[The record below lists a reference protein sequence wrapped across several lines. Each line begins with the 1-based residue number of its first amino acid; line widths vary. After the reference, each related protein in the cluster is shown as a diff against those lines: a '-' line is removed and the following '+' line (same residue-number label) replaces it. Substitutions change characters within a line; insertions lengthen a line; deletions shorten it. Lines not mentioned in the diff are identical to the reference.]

1 MDSSPLVLAL
11 SALAGIILGILYF
24 GGLWLTITKMRTL
37 KNPGIFLTLSFIL
50 RTVIVIG
57 GFYLI
62 SAGHLERLAVA
73 MLAFFVTRF
82 VFIKYFSPERSD
94 EQQRGVQSKGD
105 LLRK

>member
-1 MDSSPLVLAL
+1 MDSSPLILVL

-24 GGLWLTITKMRTL
+24 GGLWLTITKMQTL

-50 RTVIVIG
+50 RTALVIG

-62 SAGHLERLAVA
+62 ADGKLERLAVA

-94 EQQRGVQSKGD
+94 ERQRGV
-105 LLRK
+105 